1 MVKTEILEAL
11 PKLSPE
17 ERQEI
22 RAKLN
27 ELDEAEC
34 LDEGELTDQEKAI
47 IEARLDEYER
57 NPEVGSSWE
66 EAKARI
72 VARLHAK

>member
-17 ERQEI
+17 ERREI

-27 ELDEAEC
+27 ELDGAEW
-34 LDEGELTDQEKAI
+34 LDEGELTEQEKAI
-47 IEARLDEYER
+47 IERRLDEYER
-57 NPEVGSSWE
+57 NPEAGSSWE
-66 EAKARI
+66 EARARI